1 MARCDQGYLCRVC
14 GEEVEHIT
22 DSELYLRYVIG
33 EVDPEI
39 LHTSPECH
47 LRCAPAF
54 AQFVQDDRF
63 ESIVCDDPFFSKNQ
77 LDASFVK
84 SRTELVS
91 RGYARLWELRKE
103 RRKPLTVI
111 EYPLREFR
119 PKWKRGVAS
128 ARYSRLRCLVA
139 STFAYRTVRSS

>member
-1 MARCDQGYLCRVC
+1 MARCDQGYLCRIC

-33 EVDPEI
+33 EVDPEV
-39 LHTSPECH
+39 LHTTPECH

-54 AQFVQDDRF
+54 AQFVQDERF
-63 ESIVCDDPFFSKNQ
+63 EEIDCDDPFFSKDH
-77 LDASFVK
+77 LDISFVE

-111 EYPLREFR
+111 EYPLPEFVHR
-119 PKWKRGVAS
+119 W
-128 ARYSRLRCLVA
+128 
-139 STFAYRTVRSS
+139 T